1 MVLCLVK
8 GGCRYSMRKE
18 KIQMKKKVIFLLL
31 VICCGVSFFVY
42 RRTQTKEYTVF
53 YADEQGKSAVGD
65 ERYTIER
72 IEGDNIKNSLGQAV
86 VYGYYDKVVFGD
98 SKYLACNQ
106 VIEKKAAEFQSQY
119 ENFKEQVKEAD
130 GAKSDYRE
138 GEFPYYDTC
147 EVQNIEFWEDY
158 ISILFQTKWFAGGVN
173 ETDFEAVNMDK
184 NGNEI
189 TIADILKKSDEES
202 CEYAY
207 ETTSDFLK
215 KNEIYDEMYMEIL
228 QEYKAEDYGFYLEN
242 GVCYL
247 YFRQGEITYNA
258 AGSFRIK
265 LAEYQ

>member
-8 GGCRYSMRKE
+8 WVCRYSMRKE

-31 VICCGVSFFVY
+31 VICLGVSFFAY
-42 RRTQTKEYTVF
+42 RRAQVKEHTVF
-53 YADEQGKSAVGD
+53 YANDQEKNSVED
-65 ERYTIER
+65 DRYTIER
-72 IEGDNIKNSLGQAV
+72 IEGGDIKNSLGQAV

-98 SKYLACNQ
+98 SEYLACNQ
-106 VIEKKAAEFQSQY
+106 VIEKKTAEFQSQY
-119 ENFKEQVKEAD
+119 ENLKGQVKEAD
-130 GAKSDYRE
+130 GMKSDYRE

-158 ISILFQTKWFAGGVN
+158 VSILYQTKWFAGGVN

-215 KNEIYDEMYMEIL
+215 KNEIYDETYMKML
-228 QEYKAEDYGFYLEN
+228 QGYKAEDYGFYMEN

-247 YFRQGEITYNA
+247 YFRQGETTYNA

>member
-1 MVLCLVK
+1 
-8 GGCRYSMRKE
+8 
-18 KIQMKKKVIFLLL
+18 MKKKVIFLLL

-42 RRTQTKEYTVF
+42 RRTQTKEHTVF
-53 YADEQGKSAVGD
+53 YADDQEKSAVED

-106 VIEKKAAEFQSQY
+106 VIEKKAAEFQRQY
-119 ENFKEQVKEAD
+119 ENFKEQVKDVD
-130 GAKSDYRE
+130 GSKSDYRE
-138 GEFPYYDTC
+138 GGFPCYDTC

-158 ISILFQTKWFAGGVN
+158 VSILFQAKWFTGEVN

-215 KNEIYDEMYMEIL
+215 NNEIYDEMYMEIL

>member
-1 MVLCLVK
+1 M
-8 GGCRYSMRKE
+8 GR
-18 KIQMKKKVIFLLL
+18 KVI
-31 VICCGVSFFVY
+31 
-42 RRTQTKEYTVF
+42 T
-53 YADEQGKSAVGD
+53 
-65 ERYTIER
+65 
-72 IEGDNIKNSLGQAV
+72 
-86 VYGYYDKVVFGD
+86 
-98 SKYLACNQ
+98 
-106 VIEKKAAEFQSQY
+106 EK
-119 ENFKEQVKEAD
+119 
-130 GAKSDYRE
+130 

-158 ISILFQTKWFAGGVN
+158 VSILFQTKWFAGGVN

-215 KNEIYDEMYMEIL
+215 KNEIYDEMFMETL
-228 QEYKAEDYGFYLEN
+228 RGYKAEDYGFYMKN

-247 YFRQGEITYNA
+247 YFRQGETTYNA

>member
-1 MVLCLVK
+1 
-8 GGCRYSMRKE
+8 
-18 KIQMKKKVIFLLL
+18 MKKKVIFLLL
-31 VICCGVSFFVY
+31 VICFGVSFFAY
-42 RRTQTKEYTVF
+42 RRAQVKEHTVF
-53 YADEQGKSAVGD
+53 YANDQEKNSVED
-65 ERYTIER
+65 DRYTIER
-72 IEGDNIKNSLGQAV
+72 IEGGDIKNSLGQAV

-98 SKYLACNQ
+98 SEYLACNQ

-119 ENFKEQVKEAD
+119 ENLKEQVKEAD

-158 ISILFQTKWFAGGVN
+158 VSILYQTKWFAGGVN

-215 KNEIYDEMYMEIL
+215 KNEIYDETYMEML
-228 QEYKAEDYGFYLEN
+228 QGYKAEDYGFYMEN

-247 YFRQGEITYNA
+247 YFRQGETTYNA

-265 LAEYQ
+265 LAEYQQEQETAIKLPPALLY